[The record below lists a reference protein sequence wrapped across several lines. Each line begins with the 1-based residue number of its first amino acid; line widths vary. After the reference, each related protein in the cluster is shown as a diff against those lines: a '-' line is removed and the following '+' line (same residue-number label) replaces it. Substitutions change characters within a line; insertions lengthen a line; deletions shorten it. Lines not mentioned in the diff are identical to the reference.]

1 MVETVYITASNEAV
15 FRCPQC
21 QRTKTVDASA
31 FAKLTPPLRFKMRCP
46 CGHEATAIVELR
58 RRFRKE
64 VSLPGRFVQF
74 VNGQPKGKGRMMVKD
89 ISATGMK
96 LAIASSSSL
105 SAGDLL
111 KVEFNLN
118 DPARSPITKKLIV
131 RNINGIE
138 VGTEFAP
145 TETLDKSLGFYL
157 RS

>member
-1 MVETVYITASNEAV
+1 MTETVYITTANQAV

-31 FAKLTPPLRFKMRCP
+31 FDNLTPPLRFKMRCP
-46 CGHEATAIVELR
+46 CGHEATAIVEQR

-64 VSLPGRFVQF
+64 VSLPGSFVHV
-74 VNGQPKGKGRMMVKD
+74 VNGRPKGKGMMMVKD
-89 ISATGMK
+89 LSTTGMK
-96 LAIASSSSL
+96 LVIAASGIL

-111 KVEFNLN
+111 KVEFNLD
-118 DPARSPITKKLIV
+118 DPARSLVVKKLII
-131 RNINGIE
+131 RNINGSE

-145 TETLDKSLGFYL
+145 TETLDKALGFYL